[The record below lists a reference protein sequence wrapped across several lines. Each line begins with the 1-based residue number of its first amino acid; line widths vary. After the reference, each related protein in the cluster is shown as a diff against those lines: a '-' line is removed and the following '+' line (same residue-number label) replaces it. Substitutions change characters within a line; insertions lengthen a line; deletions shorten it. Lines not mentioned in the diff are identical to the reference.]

1 MELIV
6 VIVAVIVVVMAVV
19 IVVAVVVVVV
29 VVVVVGVIVRVF
41 PYINTRVGHYVV
53 VHICQKRTGGRY
65 AETECDQDK

>member
-19 IVVAVVVVVV
+19 IVVV